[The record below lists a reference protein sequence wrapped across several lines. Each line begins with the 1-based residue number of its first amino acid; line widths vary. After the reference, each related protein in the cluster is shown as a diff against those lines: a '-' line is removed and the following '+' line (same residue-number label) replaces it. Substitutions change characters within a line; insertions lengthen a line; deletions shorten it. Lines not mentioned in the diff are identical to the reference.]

1 MNNSNRSARQ
11 SFFLVLMLG
20 ALNAIAPFSIDMYL
34 PAFPQIAKDLHT
46 SMGDVS
52 LSVSA
57 YFLGFALGQIIYG
70 PLLDRYGRKRPLY
83 IGLILYII
91 ASLGCAASGSIE
103 ALLVARFFQAVT
115 GCVASVAAMAMV
127 RDFFP
132 ADKSTRII
140 SLLIL
145 ILGLSPLLAPTTGSL
160 VVSAL
165 SWRWVFVLLSVI
177 VFIMTLVTI
186 FLLPEGHAPDT
197 SVSLK
202 PRPIL
207 TGFRDI
213 LLEKKFYIFALA
225 GTFSFAGLFV
235 YVAGSPAIFM
245 DGFHLGAKAYGLVFA
260 LLSVGFIGGSQMNH
274 LLTRKYRNEQVF
286 KTVLMLQV
294 ATSALFLA
302 GVLNN
307 WYGLTAHLIFLFIL
321 LACAGIT
328 YPNAAAIALSPFSK
342 NAGSAAALLGFIQIG
357 IGGLIS
363 SGIGMLNT
371 KGSFSTALIMALAS
385 AIALVILL
393 AGKPKTQSR
402 YEEDGSLNPGEM
414 IAK

>member
-245 DGFHLGAKAYGLVFA
+245 DDFHLGAKAYGLVFA